1 MAGEQRYSS
10 IWDALEDSP
19 EAAEHLRIRSQLM
32 REAQRLVRES
42 GLNQTAAARQAGVT
56 QPRMSD
62 LVRGRISKF
71 SSDALVDIIRAF
83 GKRIEISFEEIEEPQ
98 TAAG

>member
-1 MAGEQRYSS
+1 MASKQRYASV
-10 IWDALEDSP
+10 WDALEDTP
-19 EAAEHLRIRSQLM
+19 EAAEHMRIRAALM

-42 GLNQTAAARQAGVT
+42 GLSQTEAATKSGVT

-71 SSDALVDIIRAF
+71 SSDALVDIIHAF
-83 GKRIEISFEEIEEPQ
+83 GERVEISFQDADEW
-98 TAAG
+98 A